1 MPATASVDAVSDV
14 LAVELS
20 DVVVDDEAVLSVV
33 VELESVELVE
43 ELLPHPVKVPAT
55 IAPASVRANT
65 F

>member
-1 MPATASVDAVSDV
+1 MPATTSDDAVSDE

-20 DVVVDDEAVLSVV
+20 DDVVDEAVLSVV